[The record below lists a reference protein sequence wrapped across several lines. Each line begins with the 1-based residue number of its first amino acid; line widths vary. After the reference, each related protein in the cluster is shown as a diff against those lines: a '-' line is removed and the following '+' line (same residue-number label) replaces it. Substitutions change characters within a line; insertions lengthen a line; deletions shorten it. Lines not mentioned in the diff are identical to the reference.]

1 MKIKKILFLT
11 IIIASVLISNNLIHS
26 IYTLWQKKDLMVQAQ
41 HELEEEKQKNRE
53 LKKQLS
59 LVTDDSFVEQEAR
72 DKLFLAK
79 PGEGVV
85 VIPTGVLSASASVT
99 LKPVETKPNWQQW
112 WETFF

>member
-1 MKIKKILFLT
+1 MQIKKILFL
-11 IIIASVLISNNLIHS
+11 IIIIVSVLISNNLIHS

-41 HELEEEKQKNRE
+41 QDLEEEKQKNKE

-85 VIPTGVLSASASVT
+85 VIPTGVLSASTSVT
-99 LKPVETKPNWQQW
+99 LKPVETKPNWQRW